1 MRDSRRARIV
11 LAVLLLI
18 AATVVII
25 DLRGGSATARG
36 AGSSVFGPVERAVTT
51 VTTPIGNF
59 FSALGGIGRNARKV
73 EDLQAQNDELQ
84 NQLRVLESD
93 AARADQ
99 LDALFGLAGKG
110 RFRIVPAQVTAFGPT
125 QGFAYTVT
133 IDVGKR
139 DGIRVGQTV
148 INGQGLVGRITGAG
162 RSSST
167 VLLVIDPTSSV
178 GARLAKT
185 RQIGFVNGRGDA
197 DLELQL
203 LNPRAPLAQGDALV
217 SFGAKGSPFVPGV
230 PIGTVT
236 SVRGTPGSL
245 TRVARVQPYV
255 DLTSLDI
262 VGVVLG
268 RPAVDPR
275 DSLVPPKPARTP
287 SPTPSAPPS
296 AAPGASSAP
305 ATSAP
310 ATPASRPTS
319 TGGA

>member
-11 LAVLLLI
+11 LAILLLI
-18 AATVVII
+18 AATFVII
-25 DLRGGSATARG
+25 DLRGGSNAARS

-51 VTTPIGNF
+51 ITEPIGNF
-59 FSALGGIGRNARKV
+59 FSAVGGIGRNAQKV
-73 EDLQAQNDELQ
+73 EELQAQNDELQ
-84 NQLRVLESD
+84 TRLRDLESD

-110 RFRIVPAQVTAFGPT
+110 RYRIVPAQVIAVGPT

-133 IDVGKR
+133 IDVGQR
-139 DGIRVGQTV
+139 DGVRRDQTV
-148 INGQGLVGRITGAG
+148 INGQGLVGRVTAIG

-167 VLLVIDPTSSV
+167 VLLIIDPTSSV

-185 RQIGFVNGRGDA
+185 RQIGFVNGRGVA

-203 LNPRAPLAQGDALV
+203 LNPRAPLAEGDALV
-217 SFGAKGSPFVPGV
+217 SFGAQGSPFAPGV

-245 TRVARVQPYV
+245 TRIARVQPYV
-255 DLTSLDI
+255 DMTSLDI

-268 RPAVDPR
+268 RPAVSPR
-275 DSLVPPKPARTP
+275 DSLIPP
-287 SPTPSAPPS
+287 SPTPTPTAP
-296 AAPGASSAP
+296 P
-305 ATSAP
+305 ATSVPASPNASPRATAP
-310 ATPASRPTS
+310 TPGATP
-319 TGGA
+319 TGGN

>member
-18 AATVVII
+18 AATFVII
-25 DLRGGSATARG
+25 DLRGGSSAARG
-36 AGSSVFGPVERAVTT
+36 AGSSVFGPLERAVTT
-51 VTTPIGNF
+51 VTEPIGNF
-59 FSALGGIGRNARKV
+59 FSAIGGIGRNAQKV
-73 EDLQAQNDELQ
+73 DELQAQNDELQ
-84 NQLRVLESD
+84 TRLRELESD

-110 RFRIVPAQVTAFGPT
+110 RYRIVPAQVIAVGPT

-133 IDVGKR
+133 IDVGQR
-139 DGIRVGQTV
+139 DGIRRDQTV
-148 INGQGLVGRITGAG
+148 INGQGLVGRVTAIG

-167 VLLVIDPTSSV
+167 VLLIIDPTSSV

-185 RQIGFVNGRGDA
+185 RQIGFVNGRGAA

-203 LNPRAPLAQGDALV
+203 LNPRAPLAEGDALV
-217 SFGAKGSPFVPGV
+217 SFGAQASPFVPGV

-245 TRVARVQPYV
+245 TRIARVRPYV
-255 DLTSLDI
+255 DMTSLDL

-268 RPAVDPR
+268 RPAVSPR
-275 DSLVPPKPARTP
+275 DSLIPP
-287 SPTPSAPPS
+287 SPTPSPTVPSTTAPPS
-296 AAPGASSAP
+296 TP
-305 ATSAP
+305 
-310 ATPASRPTS
+310 TPAPRSTTSPTPTARPTS
-319 TGGA
+319 TGGN